1 VDSCLSCQRFILDVQ
16 DLSVCSI
23 WATTLQHKQGT
34 RRLSAM
40 SNVFALN
47 VHVHGISP
55 DAPSNSLTVN
65 IHVHGSVAESPF
77 KWATVKVSDDA
88 CRRQCPG
95 NVGSGCPDRQVL
107 NPCWEY
113 HLCTRCAQAIVDDV
127 VKNRCDGGRKSDGT
141 HTSQHSPDD
150 NVVRVRRPCPGFL
163 GRGCPKRR
171 SLNPWW
177 AYELC
182 TGCAT
187 SIVDAVSTRSG
198 NGGVT
203 LLGDSEGD
211 VPRANAVP
219 ATDTVPSVEV
229 VQVGSAQADF
239 PDDSLISQP

>member
-1 VDSCLSCQRFILDVQ
+1 VDSCLSCQRFILYVQ
-16 DLSVCSI
+16 DLSLCST

-40 SNVFALN
+40 SNVFAVN

-95 NVGSGCPDRQVL
+95 NVGSGCPNRKVL
-107 NPCWEY
+107 NPWWEY

-127 VKNRCDGGRKSDGT
+127 VKNRCDRERKGDGT
-141 HTSQHSPDD
+141 HTPQHSPND

-163 GRGCPKRR
+163 GRECPNRKV
-171 SLNPWW
+171 LNPWW

-187 SIVDAVSTRSG
+187 SIVDAVSKKSG
-198 NGGVT
+198 NAGVT
-203 LLGDSEGD
+203 DLGDSEGE
-211 VPRANAVP
+211 VPRANVVP
-219 ATDTVPSVEV
+219 TIDPVPSVEG
-229 VQVGSAQADF
+229 VQVRSAQSDV
-239 PDDSLISQP
+239 PDESLIGQP